1 MPCEFRGTVFVF
13 LVRRAQLEDIPV
25 MPSASEADPGTTM
38 THALVK
44 AGSEPESHK
53 TNFRDQTP
61 SLMRAFAYQEPYA
74 S

>member
-13 LVRRAQLEDIPV
+13 LVRRAQFEDIPV

-44 AGSEPESHK
+44 AGSEPESHRH
-53 TNFRDQTP
+53 TSNIIDQTSP
-61 SLMRAFAYQEPYA
+61 LAFAY
-74 S
+74 